1 VGSLRSK
8 VLIGYLFVVALLTGL
23 AVFGFV
29 QLEKIDRANETLR
42 STSQF
47 LDLAQEIRNLEK
59 NLALNRKQADYQEAR
74 QQLDRAAALL
84 DERRDA
90 FIRMASDQRVDTLR
104 TSVADHD
111 RLLAE
116 YWQAL
121 RTRAAKAKTLE
132 DSVQESRSGIFAE
145 AEQMAA
151 TAVAEVDRALRHHRL
166 SLVVSVGLL
175 GVILYGAGKLLSRQ
189 VAQPL
194 RIMEEKMQAV
204 ARGEIRAIDLGS
216 SDREIRSLSAAFNRM
231 LDELNAR
238 QREMVRSEKLASLG
252 TMLSGVAH
260 ELNNPLSNI
269 STSTQI
275 LAEELGQADP
285 AYQRELVEQIDSET
299 DRARQILRALLDF
312 APERAFRRESVPLQ
326 PLLQDTL
333 RLFAGQVPENVR
345 VSLNVAEDITVDAD
359 RPRLQQV
366 FLNLFRNAVEAM
378 PAGGELTVQASLA
391 AADSAQPG
399 RRRPG
404 DGVAAGRRVVEIEVR
419 DTGSGI
425 APQVLSRIFDPFF
438 STKEVGKGS
447 GLGLFVAHQ
456 IVTEHGGSIAAESPR
471 GQGTRF
477 LVRLP
482 AGAPLEE
489 AAK

>member
-8 VLIGYLFVVALLTGL
+8 ILIGYLFVVALLAGL
-23 AVFGFV
+23 ALFGFV
-29 QLEKIDRANETLR
+29 QLDKIDRAIETRR
-42 STSQF
+42 STTQF
-47 LDLAQEIRNLEK
+47 LDLVQDIRNLEK
-59 NLALNRKQADYQEAR
+59 NLALNRKQADYQEAD

-84 DERRDA
+84 DERRDD
-90 FIRMASDQRVDTLR
+90 FVRMASGQRVDALR
-104 TSVADHD
+104 ASMGEHD
-111 RLLAE
+111 KLLGE

-121 RTRAAKAKTLE
+121 RTRAAKAKSLE
-132 DSVQESRSGIFAE
+132 ETVQESRSGIFAE

-151 TAVAEVDRALRHHRL
+151 AAEAEVGRALRHHRL
-166 SLVVSVGLL
+166 SLVASVGLL
-175 GVILYGAGKLLSRQ
+175 GLILFGAGKLLSRQ

-194 RIMEEKMQAV
+194 RVMEEKMQAV

-216 SDREIRSLSAAFNRM
+216 SDREIRSLTAAFNRM
-231 LDELNAR
+231 LEELDAR

-275 LAEELGQADP
+275 LAEELGQAEPD
-285 AYQRELVEQIDSET
+285 YQRELVEQIDSET
-299 DRARQILRALLDF
+299 DRARQIVRALLDF

-333 RLFAGQVPENVR
+333 RLFAGQVPDSVR
-345 VSLNVAEDITVDAD
+345 IALEVPADITVDAD

-378 PAGGELTVQASLA
+378 PAGGELTVRASNA
-391 AADSAQPG
+391 APEAAQSG
-399 RRRPG
+399 RRPPRGAIVGRPL
-404 DGVAAGRRVVEIEVR
+404 VEIEVR

-425 APQVLSRIFDPFF
+425 PAAALPRIFDPFF
-438 STKEVGKGS
+438 STKDVGKGT
-447 GLGLFVAHQ
+447 GLGLFVVHQ
-456 IVTEHGGSIAAESPR
+456 IVSEHGGSIAAECPP

-477 LVRLP
+477 TLRLP
-482 AGAPLEE
+482 AGAPVEE
-489 AAK
+489 AAT